1 MAEIKST
8 LDLVMEKT
16 KHLTLSAEE
25 KLELQLQDFVKRV
38 PGYLERIFGGALTSE
53 QLLEEIKTLPQALN
67 ERGRREVARQ
77 LSQALDLT
85 DKSDPLI
92 PALEALVEPGWSEL
106 LAEVKR
112 CRAEYEAVRT
122 GSEQKAQE
130 RILATL
136 AAVGIQGS
144 AVVAKLEGDPLW
156 EAEDHELRR
165 PCEDR
170 LAALR
175 EALT

>member
-25 KLELQLQDFVKRV
+25 KLELQLQDFVKKV
-38 PGYLERIFGGALTSE
+38 PGCVARILSGALTSE
-53 QLLEEIKTLPQALN
+53 QLLEEIKTLPQGFT
-67 ERGRREVARQ
+67 ERVRREIARQ

-92 PALEALVEPGWSEL
+92 SALEVLVEPGWSEL
-106 LAEVKR
+106 LAEIKR
-112 CRAEYEAVRT
+112 CRAEYKEVRT
-122 GSEQKAQE
+122 GSEQRTRD

-156 EAEDHELRR
+156 EAEDHKLRR